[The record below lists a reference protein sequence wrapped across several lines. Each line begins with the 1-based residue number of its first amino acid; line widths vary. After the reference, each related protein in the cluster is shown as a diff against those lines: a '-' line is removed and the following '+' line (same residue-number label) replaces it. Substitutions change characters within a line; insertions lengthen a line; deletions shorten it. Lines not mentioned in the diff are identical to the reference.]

1 MDLLPVMLFSK
12 KVQRNSYESEYE
24 NWKVR
29 LNMKRF
35 TIIDKK
41 RDKKIKKMQV
51 SEIFKI
57 NENSLYYY
65 SMFLRNYH
73 MCTSWPEWD
82 FEVRTWECCSLG
94 LVPRSDSEQSNNK
107 ICCGPSL

>member
-1 MDLLPVMLFSK
+1 
-12 KVQRNSYESEYE
+12 
-24 NWKVR
+24 
-29 LNMKRF
+29 MKRF

-73 MCTSWPEWD
+73 MCTS
-82 FEVRTWECCSLG
+82 
-94 LVPRSDSEQSNNK
+94 
-107 ICCGPSL
+107 